1 MYKLLLV
8 SDRQEVLRA
17 FDQVTNWEMIGFK
30 PPHIRHDFEGAK
42 DSLSKHSCDGIAI
55 AVSPEEEEKIMAYLW
70 EYYPLISIFQ
80 AGTTPEE
87 VVGYLNELRTLLN
100 RLHADFS
107 EDEFNKLEMLQ
118 LYRHEFLRQVVLGN
132 VALPEL
138 YRYMRL
144 LRSRMDTERPCVVL
158 ELTQTSVADDR
169 LEGRWD
175 YGPGRMEL
183 AMRRSFGGDFAGFH
197 VLPIVNN
204 EGSVLVLAGP
214 LKGVADQ
221 VPEKEICRVISN
233 HVQEGMDHLRE
244 YKGLELQMKT
254 KRVVPALTSFCKVP
268 ETV

>member
-8 SDRQEVLRA
+8 SDRQEVLNA
-17 FDQVTNWEMIGFK
+17 FEQVTNWELLGFK
-30 PPHIRHDFEGAK
+30 QPHIRHDFEGTK
-42 DSLSKHSCDGIAI
+42 DSLSKHFCDGIAI
-55 AVSPEEEEKIMAYLW
+55 AVSPEEEEKILAYLW

-87 VVGYLNELRTLLN
+87 VLRYLNELRVLLN

-118 LYRHEFLRQVVLGN
+118 LYRHEFLRQVVKGS

-138 YRYMRL
+138 YRYLRL
-144 LRSRMDTERPCVVL
+144 LRSRMDPERPCVVIG
-158 ELTQTSVADDR
+158 LTQASVANDR

-183 AMRRSFGGDFAGFH
+183 AMRRSFGGDYEGFH
-197 VLPIVNN
+197 VLPIVNPD
-204 EGSVLVLAGP
+204 GSVLVLAGP
-214 LKGVADQ
+214 LKGVENQLSDD
-221 VPEKEICRVISN
+221 EICDMITR
-233 HVQEGMDHLRE
+233 HVQDGIDHLRE
-244 YKGLELQMKT
+244 YKGLDLHLVT
-254 KRVVPALTSFCKVP
+254 KRVVPALTAFCKVP